1 MDKRLLTI
9 LQCPISHKGL
19 AVANRG
25 TLARVNKAIGEGQV
39 SNRDGTVLS
48 KPLTEALLTD
58 DSKVLYPVTDG
69 MPVMLEGESIS
80 MDQLD

>member
-1 MDKRLLTI
+1 MALLTI
-9 LQCPISHKGL
+9 LRCPISQKGL
-19 AVANRG
+19 ALANRG
-25 TLARVNKAIGEGQV
+25 TLARVNKAIDEGRL

-48 KPLTEALLTD
+48 EPLTEALLTD
-58 DSKVLYPVTDG
+58 DSKMFYPVADG